1 VIDPDGF
8 RPNVGIVLMH
18 EDGRLFWAR
27 RVHRDGWQFPQGG
40 MNTDET
46 PLEAMYRELREETG
60 LLPEHVDVLGVTPGW
75 LRYRLPARAVRRQDR
90 LVCIGQ
96 KQVWFLLP
104 CRIRSMTPA
113 RRRGGPP
120 CGVIAAAVRADTWA
134 AGDWLDPERRAAVR
148 RADVAPQHDR
158 RYGAPHKPA
167 IPAGVTSQESAMYQF
182 NDQFTKATSQ
192 FADVAANANRLAIDN
207 AQKAFGLQ
215 MAAFE
220 ENTSAAF
227 AFWNELIEVR
237 DVEGFKS
244 VMPKGVQIA
253 RTATER
259 SLGTA
264 QEVFAN
270 TVKTN
275 EAIGALAKGQF
286 EKATAQATA
295 EVEKVT
301 KAASKK

>member
-1 VIDPDGF
+1 
-8 RPNVGIVLMH
+8 
-18 EDGRLFWAR
+18 
-27 RVHRDGWQFPQGG
+27 
-40 MNTDET
+40 
-46 PLEAMYRELREETG
+46 
-60 LLPEHVDVLGVTPGW
+60 
-75 LRYRLPARAVRRQDR
+75 
-90 LVCIGQ
+90 
-96 KQVWFLLP
+96 
-104 CRIRSMTPA
+104 
-113 RRRGGPP
+113 
-120 CGVIAAAVRADTWA
+120 
-134 AGDWLDPERRAAVR
+134 
-148 RADVAPQHDR
+148 
-158 RYGAPHKPA
+158 
-167 IPAGVTSQESAMYQF
+167 MYQF
-182 NDQFTKATSQ
+182 NEQFTQAYSQ
-192 FADVAANANRLAIDN
+192 FADAAANANRLAIDN